1 VKEKLNDSKRRM
13 DICGYGAWS
22 CRAASSATPFEDKAW
37 NTRLPWSPATWAN
50 AWLRLTVPTRSL
62 VRCGTILLRPVWI
75 PPGRRRRRRRSRSA
89 DALTDS
95 LRRLVQLPQVR
106 IALLAAT
113 CISIQLC
120 LRYLVPTAI
129 DVSEIPLYVAVAAR
143 GLPLLWRLGR
153 RLIQLEFGSDL
164 LAAVSIVAAAIT
176 GEYLVGAI
184 IVLMLS
190 GGVRW
195 NRMPP
200 SGPTRF
206 WLPFISG
213 RLQSHIGE
221 PIPGI
226 SIFL

>member
-1 VKEKLNDSKRRM
+1 M
-13 DICGYGAWS
+13 
-22 CRAASSATPFEDKAW
+22 
-37 NTRLPWSPATWAN
+37 
-50 AWLRLTVPTRSL
+50 
-62 VRCGTILLRPVWI
+62 
-75 PPGRRRRRRRSRSA
+75 
-89 DALTDS
+89 TDS

-143 GLPLLWRLGR
+143 GLPLLWRLGQ